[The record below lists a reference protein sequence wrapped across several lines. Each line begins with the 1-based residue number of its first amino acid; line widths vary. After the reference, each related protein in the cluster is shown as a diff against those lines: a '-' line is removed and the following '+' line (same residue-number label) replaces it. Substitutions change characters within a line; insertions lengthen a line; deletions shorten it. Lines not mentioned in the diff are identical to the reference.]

1 VNSTPEN
8 VKRSAAL
15 TDAERDVYTWQMWV
29 PDFGEKGQ
37 QALKNASVLISRC
50 GGIGGAAAYALAAAG
65 VGRLVLAH
73 GGNVRPNDLNRQL
86 LMTHD
91 GIGTPRVESAARR
104 LRELNPRLLIE
115 TASENISEENARR
128 LVEKVDVVVDCA
140 PLFRERYLLNREAVR
155 RKIPLIECAM
165 YEMDAQVT
173 SILPGKTPCLSCL
186 YPADPPLWKREFPVF
201 GAVAAMIGSLGATEA
216 IKIIAGFGEPLYSR
230 LLLCNTREM
239 TFKTVQIKRN
249 PDCAV
254 CGNLE

>member
-1 VNSTPEN
+1 
-8 VKRSAAL
+8 
-15 TDAERDVYTWQMWV
+15 
-29 PDFGEKGQ
+29 
-37 QALKNASVLISRC
+37 
-50 GGIGGAAAYALAAAG
+50 
-65 VGRLVLAH
+65 
-73 GGNVRPNDLNRQL
+73 
-86 LMTHD
+86 
-91 GIGTPRVESAARR
+91 
-104 LRELNPRLLIE
+104 
-115 TASENISEENARR
+115 
-128 LVEKVDVVVDCA
+128 
-140 PLFRERYLLNREAVR
+140 
-155 RKIPLIECAM
+155 M